1 MARGSSEGCR
11 TLAGCGAIRT
21 TWPGGRVMAEHA
33 AGARGAS
40 TRSGNATVLAARA
53 YQHVPSYGSVHMR
66 RFAACAFLAL
76 VVAATLAAQG
86 EPAGPGMGQRRFAP
100 PPDHWM
106 TIDSLSQA
114 LGLSAE
120 QRAKITPSY
129 TALNGVMK
137 DAAARRQA
145 IRQQMQ
151 GGGGGGGGGGFT
163 PGQEPTAA
171 QRAAPDSSL
180 LTVDRIFASP
190 EFRGGSIASLAWLAD
205 GIGYTTLEPPVDGKP
220 GRDIVRYDAETGI
233 RTSLVPPAR
242 LKPAADSTPL
252 DVESPAG
259 LSRAAGTRIVRNPV

>member
-1 MARGSSEGCR
+1 
-11 TLAGCGAIRT
+11 
-21 TWPGGRVMAEHA
+21 
-33 AGARGAS
+33 
-40 TRSGNATVLAARA
+40 
-53 YQHVPSYGSVHMR
+53 MR

-163 PGQEPTAA
+163 PGQEPTAE
-171 QRAAPDSSL
+171 QRARFDSVRAEMQGFQAEADQYYGAIRSNLTPDQQAKL
-180 LTVDRIFASP
+180 DALPKPQVMR
-190 EFRGGSIASLAWLAD
+190 RGPMG
-205 GIGYTTLEPPVDGKP
+205 GGRPPQ
-220 GRDIVRYDAETGI
+220 
-233 RTSLVPPAR
+233 
-242 LKPAADSTPL
+242 
-252 DVESPAG
+252 
-259 LSRAAGTRIVRNPV
+259 